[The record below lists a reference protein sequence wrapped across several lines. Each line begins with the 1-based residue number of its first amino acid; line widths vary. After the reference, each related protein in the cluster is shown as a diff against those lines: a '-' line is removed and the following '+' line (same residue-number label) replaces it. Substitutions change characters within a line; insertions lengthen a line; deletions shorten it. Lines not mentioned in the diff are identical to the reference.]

1 MHANASSIR
10 VVWPVRM
17 IFKLK
22 RGCRKPKGSRHQ
34 HGKTTW
40 SYFVS
45 KSSEYGSVHPKAPLV
60 KTPRLGSGM
69 IVEVDFGPKDW
80 EVDSH
85 DLGRI
90 DSGSQSRVLKD

>member
-10 VVWPVRM
+10 VVWPVHM

-22 RGCRKPKGSRHQ
+22 RGCRKPKGSRHPAWQ
-34 HGKTTW
+34 NHLVI
-40 SYFVS
+40 FFS
-45 KSSEYGSVHPKAPLV
+45 KSSEYGSVGSVHPKAPLV

-90 DSGSQSRVLKD
+90 EALSQEC